1 MRKFCVAVFVCLA
14 SAAFASVTISGNL
27 KDLTGTAVS
36 SRTFVRFTI
45 RGCNGNQPR
54 KAGTAIIVP
63 SIYEFTPNASGVVS
77 GTLYDSLTDIEC
89 GGVVG
94 ATWYGVTIFRDGKPN
109 PEVPYNVTGTTFN
122 LNSALPNTTNPV
134 VAAPTGDSTYARLDG
149 LNQPFTGNITA
160 PSFIGSLTGNAS
172 TATALAANGTNCT
185 AGNYPLGVDASGN
198 VENCTAATSGSGTV
212 TNIATTSPISG
223 GPITTT
229 GTIACATCVT
239 ASSPGAGVARFA
251 GSTQAVTSAELSG
264 DATTSGSN
272 AVTVAKVN
280 GVSYSSSP
288 STDTVPVITAAN
300 TATYKSVPDCQDTT
314 GNHLNYTASTHTIGC
329 GTSSATVNNFAYGGS
344 GVDGA
349 LAFDGATSIA
359 CASLAA
365 PVYTLTRE
373 CYATTI
379 VVSNGVTVNTGGSG
393 HCFIMQATTSVSVSG
408 TIQNVGPVGSNGNLA
423 SGGGGGNAPC
433 RDSTSARIGQLAL
446 SNNVAP
452 GGVSGALG
460 GNAVGANGT
469 NANAT
474 NSSGS
479 SNYCPVGASAS
490 GSAGGAGGAG
500 GSAGGSAGSV
510 GAGGGTTP
518 TNVAQSVNDGISA
531 WRWRDPTSTAN
542 VYTACWQNGGGSAG
556 GAGGGN
562 GGVINGGNGG
572 GSGGNGATGGIVFI
586 ASPTI
591 TVSATGII
599 SADGGN
605 GGNGG
610 NGANGSGGGG
620 GGGGGGAGGSGG
632 PGGFVVLFY
641 HSFTNSGTVHA
652 NGGTGGNGGTHG
664 NGNGGSNGSDG
675 NTGAAGKAGVVF
687 QFAS

>member
-1 MRKFCVAVFVCLA
+1 MKKLFLAVILCAATAVWSADSNLISLGATRVSGVNLQTGTSYTVLSTDRGKLVSMNNAGAIAVTLPQATGSFTTGFMFWIQNIGAGTATITPTTSTIDGQSSLA
-14 SAAFASVTISGNL
+14 LSQYQGVWVVSNGTNWYTTRGIGSASVGTVTTTGSPASGNL
-27 KDLTGTAVS
+27 AKFSGATTITNGDL
-36 SRTFVRFTI
+36 
-45 RGCNGNQPR
+45 
-54 KAGTAIIVP
+54 
-63 SIYEFTPNASGVVS
+63 SGDVTTS
-77 GTLYDSLTDIEC
+77 GTL
-89 GGVVG
+89 V
-94 ATWYGVTIFRDGKPN
+94 
-109 PEVPYNVTGTTFN
+109 
-122 LNSALPNTTNPV
+122 
-134 VAAPTGDSTYARLDG
+134 
-149 LNQPFTGNITA
+149 
-160 PSFIGSLTGNAS
+160 
-172 TATALAANGTNCT
+172 
-185 AGNYPLGVDASGN
+185 
-198 VENCTAATSGSGTV
+198 
-212 TNIATTSPISG
+212 
-223 GPITTT
+223 TTT
-229 GTIACATCVT
+229 G
-239 ASSPGAGVARFA
+239 
-251 GSTQAVTSAELSG
+251 
-264 DATTSGSN
+264 
-272 AVTVAKVN
+272 KVN
-280 GVSYSSSP
+280 GVSYAASP

-300 TATYKSVPDCQDTT
+300 TATYKSVPSCTDSS
-314 GNHLNYTASTHTIGC
+314 GNHLNYDTATHNWSC
-329 GTSSATVNNFAYGGS
+329 GTSIATGSINNFAYPGS
-344 GVDGA
+344 GTDGA
-349 LAFDGATSIA
+349 IVFDGSTTYTSFS
-359 CASLAA
+359 SLSGST
-365 PVYTLTRE
+365 YTLTRE
-373 CYATTI
+373 VYGTTI
-379 VVSNGVTVNTGGSG
+379 VVNNGVTVNTGGSG
-393 HCFIMQATTSVSVSG
+393 HCFIVQATTSVSVSG
-408 TIQNVGPVGSNGNLA
+408 TLQNVGPVGSNGNLA

-610 NGANGSGGGG
+610 NGANGSGSGA

-641 HSFTNSGTVHA
+641 HSYTNSGTVHA

-664 NGNGGSNGSDG
+664 NGNGAGVNGSDG
-675 NTGAAGKAGVVF
+675 NTGATGKNGVVF
-687 QFAS
+687 QFAN